1 VTAVP
6 LALHRPPLN
15 CLQYIITCS
24 GGSSSV
30 VVGVVG
36 GNLPVVVHGGG
47 IGEEDADIS
56 GGIPGDSGATCPI
69 KLPTIYNNIFSKY

>member
-1 VTAVP
+1 M
-6 LALHRPPLN
+6 
-15 CLQYIITCS
+15 
-24 GGSSSV
+24 

-69 KLPTIYNNIFSKY
+69 KLPTIYITFSVNIKLINLYFII